1 MQLSLVLIH
10 PSRGALAL
18 VLATLMQLAVGCG
31 ASGAAVAY
39 ESGGAASTTA
49 TATSTNTNT
58 SGQGGANTGGAP
70 SNVSTGGKA
79 TTSATGGKAAGGSAT
94 GGSATGGKATGGAAT
109 GGSATSG
116 PTNPSIT
123 GSNGFA
129 TRYWDCCKPSC
140 SWTTAVPACQKDG
153 TTKISDR
160 NAKSGCD
167 SGGNAYECF
176 NFAPWYDSATNLSY
190 GFAAYNGGACGACYM
205 LQFTGDGATAS
216 AAAIKGKQ
224 MVVQVINIGNIQSGQ
239 FDLLIPG
246 GGVGERTAGCTAQWG
261 NVDLGATYGGL
272 LTECSGSASCVTD
285 KCATVFAGKPDLIA
299 GCSWFTGWYS
309 AADNPKVIYK
319 QVNCPS
325 QITSKTGVSG

>member
-1 MQLSLVLIH
+1 MTVAS
-10 PSRGALAL
+10 
-18 VLATLMQLAVGCG
+18 G

-39 ESGGAASTTA
+39 ESGGAVSTT
-49 TATSTNTNT
+49 TSTNTSTNTNT
-58 SGQGGANTGGAP
+58 SGQGGRANTGGAP

-79 TTSATGGKAAGGSAT
+79 ANSSSTGGKAAGGSATGGKAAGGSAT
-94 GGSATGGKATGGAAT
+94 GGKAAGAT
-109 GGSATSG
+109 GGSASSTT
-116 PTNPSIT
+116 TNPPIT
-123 GSNGFA
+123 GSSGFA

-140 SWTTAVPACQKDG
+140 SWTTAVPSCQKDG

-176 NFAPWYDSATNLSY
+176 NFAPWFDSSTNLSY
-190 GFAAYNGGACGACYM
+190 GFAAFNGVSCGACFM

-224 MVVQVINIGNIQSGQ
+224 MVVQVINIGNIAAGQ
-239 FDLLIPG
+239 FDILIPG

-272 LTECSGSASCVTD
+272 LTECSGSGSCVTD

-299 GCSWFTGWYS
+299 GCAWFTGWYA
-309 AADNPKVIYK
+309 AADNPKIIYK
-319 QVNCPS
+319 QVTCPS